1 MNNNFWKKLNRPAC
15 NAKRSIAGKP
25 FIASAPMAEIT
36 DVAFRQMLVKHGKPD
51 VIYAEFVSADGL
63 NSEGRDA
70 LMGRLKFEENE
81 HPIVAQFFG
90 ANPDSMRE
98 CAKLAVKL
106 GFDGVEVNMGC
117 PDRAVI
123 KQGAGSALIKN
134 PTLARELIRAAKEG
148 ADGKIPVSVKTRI
161 GYSTNEIETWIPEI
175 LAEKPDALII
185 HGRTRKQ
192 AFAGSADWEAIGKV
206 AKLAKKVGIVVI
218 GNGDVKTKEEAMQR
232 ANDYGVD
239 GVMIGR
245 AFFGNSWLCGDKNVE
260 EISIKEKLAALVE
273 YLKLNL
279 KYFPSAKFHDAKKHI
294 AMYVRGF
301 DGARELRMRL
311 MEAGSVKEVEKIII
325 KAI

>member
-1 MNNNFWKKLNRPAC
+1 METNFWKKL
-15 NAKRSIAGKP
+15 KRP

-36 DVAFRQMLVKHGKPD
+36 DVAFRQMLVKYGKPD

-70 LMGRLKFEENE
+70 LIGRLKFEENE

-90 ANPDSMRE
+90 ANPENMRE
-98 CAKLAVKL
+98 CAKLAVEL

-148 ADGKIPVSVKTRI
+148 VAGKIPVSVKTRI
-161 GYSTNEIETWIPEI
+161 GYSTNEIETWIPQI

-192 AFAGSADWEAIGKV
+192 AFAGSADWEVIGKV
-206 AKLAKKVGIVVI
+206 AKLAKEAGVTVI
-218 GNGDVKTKEEAMQR
+218 GNGDVKTKQEALQK
-232 ANDYGVD
+232 ANKYGVD

-245 AFFGNSWLCGDKNVE
+245 AFFGNPWLCGEKNME
-260 EISIKEKLAALVE
+260 EISIKERLAALVE

-279 KYFPSAKFHDAKKHI
+279 KYFPGAKFHDTKKHI

-301 DGARELRMRL
+301 DGARELRMKL
-311 MEAGSVKEVEKIII
+311 MDADSLEDVEKRICEYLLVKI
-325 KAI
+325 

>member
-1 MNNNFWKKLNRPAC
+1 MDNNFWQKLN
-15 NAKRSIAGKP
+15 KP

-36 DVAFRQMLVKHGKPD
+36 DVAFRQMLVKYGKPD

-70 LMGRLKFEENE
+70 LIGRLKFEENE

-90 ANPDSMRE
+90 ANPDNMRSS
-98 CAKLAVKL
+98 AKLAVEF

-134 PTLARELIRAAKEG
+134 PILARELIKAAKEG
-148 ADGKIPVSVKTRI
+148 VASASRQIPVSVKTRI

-192 AFAGSADWEAIGKV
+192 AFAGSADWETISKV
-206 AKLAKKVGIVVI
+206 AKLAKEAGIVMV
-218 GNGDVKTKEEAMQR
+218 GNGDVKTKQETLQK

-245 AFFGNSWLCGDKNVE
+245 AFFGNPWLCSKKNIE
-260 EISIKEKLAALVE
+260 EISIKERLAALVE

-279 KYFPSAKFHDAKKHI
+279 KYFPNAKFHDAKKHI

-301 DGARELRMRL
+301 DGARELRIKM
-311 MEAGSVKEVEKIII
+311 MEVGSLEEVENIMREYLHKVP
-325 KAI
+325 